1 MILILAFQHQQPAPV
16 PEVSEED
23 EIQRAIALSLE
34 GGQGALGAGF
44 AGGSAGGAAET
55 GWGERLARQERE
67 EEQKYKEE
75 AERAVREE
83 VATRTKFRF
92 TNSIAF
98 IRRSS

>member
-1 MILILAFQHQQPAPV
+1 MPDI
-16 PEVSEED
+16 SEED

-83 VATRTKFRF
+83 VANHTDSSSYEVHSFV
-92 TNSIAF
+92 
-98 IRRSS
+98 RRSSCDKPWP

>member
-1 MILILAFQHQQPAPV
+1 M

-44 AGGSAGGAAET
+44 AGDSAGGAAET

-83 VATRTKFRF
+83 VATRN
-92 TNSIAF
+92 NSLF
-98 IRRSS
+98 YEVHSFVRRSS

>member
-1 MILILAFQHQQPAPV
+1 M

-44 AGGSAGGAAET
+44 AGGSAVGAAET

-83 VATRTKFRF
+83 VATRN
-92 TNSIAF
+92 NSSF
-98 IRRSS
+98 YEVHSFVRRSS

>member
-1 MILILAFQHQQPAPV
+1 M

-34 GGQGALGAGF
+34 GSQGALGAGF

-83 VATRTKFRF
+83 VATRN
-92 TNSIAF
+92 NSSF
-98 IRRSS
+98 YEVHSFVRRSS